1 MTQRET
7 LPQPW
12 WGMQKSSEIL
22 IGDDPDF
29 CLWLFLVRALF
40 ADPCLGR
47 SRSET
52 FDVCCIYIYRQTF
65 TEVCRKDHSF
75 LQMSP
80 KQSIEYHVCCLN
92 PHEIPLAIP
101 VVDGYN
107 PINPYCWWLQ
117 ILWNPCLAPITSAK
131 LNSNRVLSQVL
142 LVLALLPC
150 ARFLSWRCRFR
161 ETIYVKYEDFTDFT
175 KWYMMI
181 YPLVN

>member
-40 ADPCLGR
+40 ADPCLGT

-52 FDVCCIYIYRQTF
+52 FDVCCIYIYRHTF

-117 ILWNPCLAPITSAK
+117 IQQQSSLSGAAGSRLATLRTVP
-131 LNSNRVLSQVL
+131 Q
-142 LVLALLPC
+142 LALPVP
-150 ARFLSWRCRFR
+150 RNNFR
-161 ETIYVKYEDFTDFT
+161 KIRGFHWFFVE
-175 KWYMMI
+175 WYMVI

>member
-12 WGMQKSSEIL
+12 WGMQKSSEII

-40 ADPCLGR
+40 ADPCLGT

-52 FDVCCIYIYRQTF
+52 FDVCCIYIYRHTF

-75 LQMSP
+75 LQISP

-117 ILWNPCLAPITSAK
+117 IQQQSSLSGAAGSRLATLRTVP
-131 LNSNRVLSQVL
+131 Q
-142 LVLALLPC
+142 LALPVPRNNLRKIRGFHWFYKMIHDDLPSGK
-150 ARFLSWRCRFR
+150 L
-161 ETIYVKYEDFTDFT
+161 T
-175 KWYMMI
+175 
-181 YPLVN
+181 

>member
-40 ADPCLGR
+40 ADPCLGT

-117 ILWNPCLAPITSAK
+117 IQQQSSLSGAAGSRLATLRTVP
-131 LNSNRVLSQVL
+131 Q
-142 LVLALLPC
+142 LALPVP
-150 ARFLSWRCRFR
+150 RNNFR
-161 ETIYVKYEDFTDFT
+161 KIRGFHWFFVE
-175 KWYMMI
+175 WYMVI